1 MQENL
6 NNFYQNFYCVSLED
20 FLSKTNTVHASLH
33 TKNDR
38 ATRKAS
44 LTNSNKQEERLWRIT
59 ILQAMKPEVIDY
71 PKVLLMQKRKHFFRE
86 VKIVVKLKQYEK
98 LGENY
103 KKDENVV
110 NSMGKIFPIE
120 LRSTGKIFPIELTKG
135 MDFGK
140 PWWQAKFSLFLREWS
155 FKMFSLF

>member
-1 MQENL
+1 MSAWGL
-6 NNFYQNFYCVSLED
+6 ND
-20 FLSKTNTVHASLH
+20 FLSKTNTVNAALCY
-33 TKNDR
+33 TQK
-38 ATRKAS
+38 T
-44 LTNSNKQEERLWRIT
+44 TVQQEARLCRIA

-71 PKVLLMQKRKHFFRE
+71 PTVLLMQKRKHFFRE

-135 MDFGK
+135 MDFDIC
-140 PWWQAKFSLFLREWS
+140 W
-155 FKMFSLF
+155 